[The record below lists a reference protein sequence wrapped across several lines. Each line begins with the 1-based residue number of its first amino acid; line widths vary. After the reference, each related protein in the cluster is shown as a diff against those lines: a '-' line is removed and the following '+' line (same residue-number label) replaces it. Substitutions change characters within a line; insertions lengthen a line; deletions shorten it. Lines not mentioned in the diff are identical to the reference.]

1 LGNRLKRKSPW
12 LLKTLSGAI
21 GAAFSLVSSFA
32 LAIEP
37 FVVKDIRVDGLQR
50 TEVGTVFSYLPVKI
64 GETFNDEKAASAIRS
79 LFATGFFKD
88 VRIEAQNGVL
98 IIIVDE
104 RPAVGVVELSG
115 VKEFD
120 KDQLKK
126 ALADNG
132 LSEGRIFDR
141 SVLDRAEQELKRQY
155 LSRGLLNAQVTTT
168 VAPLERNR
176 VAITI
181 SVVEGESTKIAEM
194 RIVGNKA
201 FTEKQ
206 LLDQFNLTS
215 PTWISWYTKTD
226 QYAKEKLTADL
237 ETLKSFYLDRGFF
250 EFGIESSQVSISP
263 DKSGVFLSVVINEG
277 EPFNVGELKFAGDM
291 LGREDALRSFMG
303 LKTGDSFSGKKLSD
317 SIKKMQDYLGELGY
331 AFANVSPVPQ
341 VDREKRV
348 VGFTF
353 AVDPGRRAYVRR
365 ISIAGNQR
373 TRDEVIRRELRQFE
387 ASWYDSDRI
396 RLSRDRVE
404 RLGFFKEVQL
414 ETKPVPDSPDQVDLL
429 INVVE
434 KPANSLTFGIGFS
447 SAENVSVNFGVNQE
461 NFLGTG
467 RNVNLKIN
475 TSKANRAFSVGY
487 VEPYLTDDGI
497 SRGFDLSTSRLNAR
511 ELGLGSY
518 SQRTSTIGLKFGIPY
533 TEIDRVV
540 FGLGY
545 ENIQLDTD
553 ALSPIRLQDF
563 VRQFGP
569 KASALVGSVAWSR
582 DSRDNPLVPS
592 KGRLQTASLEI
603 AFPGFEQRF
612 YRASYVD
619 QLYYPINK
627 DFTLGFYGDISI
639 GRGMGGKPFP
649 VFKNYFAGG
658 IGSVRTYETNSLGPK
673 DPNGID
679 AQGAPN
685 RLQGSIELMFPL
697 PGTGNDKTLRGFLFL
712 DGGNVFASKFELG
725 QLRYSTGLGI
735 GWQSPLG
742 PMKLSYGFP
751 IKREPTDKLQRFQ
764 FQIGTG
770 F

>member
-1 LGNRLKRKSPW
+1 MKRKSPW

-21 GAAFSLVSSFA
+21 GAAFSLVSSLA

-64 GETFNDEKAASAIRS
+64 GETFTDEKAASAIRA

-88 VRIEAQNGVL
+88 VKIEAQNGVL

-104 RPAVGVVELSG
+104 RPAVGAVELSG

-120 KDQLKK
+120 KEQLKK

-206 LLDQFNLTS
+206 LLDQFNLTI

-277 EPFNVGELKFAGDM
+277 EPFNVGDLKFAGDM
-291 LGREDALRSFMG
+291 LGREDALRSFLN

-331 AFANVSPVPQ
+331 AFANISPIPQ

-414 ETKPVPDSPDQVDLL
+414 ETKPVPDAPDQVDLL

-467 RNVNLKIN
+467 RNVNLKLN
-475 TSKANRAFSVGY
+475 TSKANRALSVGY
-487 VEPYLTDDGI
+487 FEPYLTDNGV
-497 SRGFDLSTSRLNAR
+497 SRGFDISTSRLNAR

-518 SQRTSTIGLKFGIPY
+518 SQRTSAIGLKFGIPY

-545 ENIQLDTD
+545 ENIRLDTD
-553 ALSPIRLQDF
+553 ALSPRRLQEF
-563 VRQFGP
+563 VTQFGP

-603 AFPGFEQRF
+603 ALPGFEQRF
-612 YRASYVD
+612 YRASYID
-619 QLYYPINK
+619 QSYYPINK
-627 DFTLGFYGDISI
+627 DFTLGFYGDIAV
-639 GRGMGGKPFP
+639 GRGMAGKPFP

-658 IGSVRTYETNSLGPK
+658 IGSVRTYETNSLGPR
-673 DPNGID
+673 DPNGVD
-679 AQGAPN
+679 SQGAPN

-725 QLRYSTGLGI
+725 QLRYATGLGV

>member
-1 LGNRLKRKSPW
+1 MKRKSPW
-12 LLKTLSGAI
+12 LHKTLVGAVA
-21 GAAFSLVSSFA
+21 AAFSVVSNWA

-64 GETFNDEKAASAIRS
+64 GETFNDEKASSAIRA

-104 RPAVGVVELSG
+104 RPAVGAIELSG

-120 KDQLKK
+120 KEVLKK

-132 LSEGRIFDR
+132 LAEGRIFDR
-141 SVLDRAEQELKRQY
+141 SILDRAEQELKRQY
-155 LSRGLLNAQVTTT
+155 LSRGLFNAQVTTT
-168 VAPLERNR
+168 IAPLERNR

-181 SVVEGESTKIAEM
+181 SVVEGETTKIAEM

-201 FTEKQ
+201 FSEKQ

-237 ETLKSFYLDRGFF
+237 EALKSFYLDRGYF
-250 EFGIESSQVSISP
+250 EFSVESSQVSISP
-263 DKSGVFLSVVINEG
+263 DKTGVFVSVVINEG
-277 EPFNVGELKFAGDM
+277 EPFNVGELKFAGDL
-291 LGREDALRSFMG
+291 LGREDALRSFLSM
-303 LKTGDSFSGKKLSD
+303 KPNESFSGKKLSD
-317 SIKKMQDYLGELGY
+317 SIKRMQDYMGELGY
-331 AFANVSPVPQ
+331 AFSNVTPVPQ

-353 AVDPGRRAYVRR
+353 GVDPGRRAYVRR
-365 ISIAGNQR
+365 ISVAGNQR
-373 TRDEVIRRELRQFE
+373 TRDEVIRREMRQFE
-387 ASWYDSDRI
+387 ASWYDSERI
-396 RLSRDRVE
+396 RLSRDRIE

-414 ETKPVPDSPDQVDLL
+414 ETKPVPDAPDQVDLL
-429 INVVE
+429 ISVVE
-434 KPANSLTFGIGFS
+434 KPANSLTFGIGLS
-447 SAENVSVNFGVNQE
+447 SADKVSVNFGVNQE

-467 RNVNLKIN
+467 RNVNLRLN
-475 TSKANRAFSVGY
+475 TSKANRALAVSY
-487 VEPYLTDDGI
+487 VEPYLTDEGV
-497 SRGFDLSTSRLNAR
+497 SRAFDLSTSRLNAR

-518 SQRTSTIGLKFGIPY
+518 AQRTSNVGMKFGIPY
-533 TEIDRVV
+533 TEIDRVF
-540 FGLGY
+540 FGLSY
-545 ENIQLDTD
+545 ERINLDTD
-553 ALSPIRLQDF
+553 EFSPIKLRDF
-563 VRQFGP
+563 VSQFGP
-569 KASALVGSVAWSR
+569 RASALVGSLAWSR
-582 DSRDNPLVPS
+582 DNRDNPLTPT
-592 KGRLQTASLEI
+592 KGRLQTASLEF

-612 YRASYVD
+612 YRLNYID

-627 DFTLGFYGDISI
+627 DFTLGVSGDIAI
-639 GRGMGGKPFP
+639 GRGLAGKQFP
-649 VFKNYFAGG
+649 VFKHYYAGG
-658 IGSVRTYETNSLGPK
+658 IGSVRAFETNSLGPR

-685 RLQGSIELMFPL
+685 RLQGSIELLFPI

-712 DGGNVFASKFELG
+712 DGGNVFTSKFELG
-725 QLRYSTGLGI
+725 QLRYGAGLGL

-751 IKREPTDKLQRFQ
+751 IKRDPADKLQRFQ

>member
-1 LGNRLKRKSPW
+1 LGNRLNRKSPW
-12 LLKTLSGAI
+12 LRKTLSGAI

-50 TEVGTVFSYLPVKI
+50 TEVGTIFSYLPVKI
-64 GETFNDEKAASAIRS
+64 GETFNDEKAASAIRA

-88 VRIEAQNGVL
+88 VKIEAQNGVL

-104 RPAVGVVELSG
+104 RPAVGAIELSG

-120 KDQLKK
+120 KEQLKK

-132 LSEGRIFDR
+132 LAEGRIFDR

-181 SVVEGESTKIAEM
+181 SVVEGDSTKIAEM

-201 FTEKQ
+201 FSEKQ
-206 LLDQFNLTS
+206 LLDQFNLTT

-237 ETLKSFYLDRGFF
+237 ETLKSFYLDRGYF

-263 DKSGVFLSVVINEG
+263 DKSGVFLSVVITEG

-291 LGREDALRSFMG
+291 LGREEALRAFLGMKAG
-303 LKTGDSFSGKKLSD
+303 ESFSGKKLSD
-317 SIKKMQDYLGELGY
+317 SIRRMQDYLGELGY
-331 AFANVSPVPQ
+331 AFANVTPVPQ

-353 AVDPGRRAYVRR
+353 GVDPGRRAYVRR

-396 RLSRDRVE
+396 RLSRERVE
-404 RLGFFKEVQL
+404 RLGFFKDVQL
-414 ETKPVPDSPDQVDLL
+414 ETKPVPDAPDQVDLL
-429 INVVE
+429 ISVVE
-434 KPANSLTFGIGFS
+434 KPANSLTFGLGFS
-447 SAENVSVNFGVNQE
+447 SAEKVSVNFGVNQE

-467 RNVNLKIN
+467 RNVNLRLN
-475 TSKANRAFSVGY
+475 TSKANRALAIGY
-487 VEPYLTDDGI
+487 VEPYLTDNGI
-497 SRGFDLSTSRLNAR
+497 SRGFDVSTSRLNAR

-518 SQRTSTIGLKFGIPY
+518 SQRTSAIGLKFGIPY

-545 ENIQLDTD
+545 EDIRLDTD
-553 ALSPIRLQDF
+553 ALSPLRLQNF
-563 VRQFGP
+563 VSQFGP
-569 KASALVGSVAWSR
+569 KATALVASVAWSR
-582 DSRDNPLVPS
+582 DSRDNPLVPI
-592 KGRLQTASLEI
+592 KGRLQSASFELGL
-603 AFPGFEQRF
+603 PGFEQRF
-612 YRASYVD
+612 YRVNYID

-627 DFTLGFYGDISI
+627 DFTLGFYGDIAI
-639 GRGMGGKPFP
+639 GRGVSGKPYP
-649 VFKNYFAGG
+649 VFKNYYAGG
-658 IGSVRTYETNSLGPK
+658 IGSVRAYETNSLGPR
-673 DPNGID
+673 DPNGVD
-679 AQGAPN
+679 AQGASN
-685 RLQGSIELMFPL
+685 RLQGSVELIFPL

-725 QLRYSTGLGI
+725 QLRYAAGIGL